1 MNTTLTLQ
9 LPEPLYDR
17 LADRARRANRPVEA
31 ELLELVAAAVPDQ
44 LADLTAELPVLDDD
58 ALWRA
63 ARGRLADE
71 ARVRLEELNDLR
83 QRAGLSA
90 TESVEADA
98 LLRQYETAVLVRAQ
112 AAALLRARGHDISG
126 LLRPRAAPTYPPR

>member
-1 MNTTLTLQ
+1 MTPTLTVQ
-9 LPEPLYDR
+9 LPEPLYQR

-31 ELLELVAAAVPDQ
+31 ELVDLVAAAVPDEQADVASELQ
-44 LADLTAELPVLDDD
+44 LLDD
-58 ALWRA
+58 ASLWRA

-90 TESVEADA
+90 VEAVEA
-98 LLRQYETAVLVRAQ
+98 ESLLRQYEQAILIRGQ
-112 AAALLRARGHDISG
+112 AAAILRGRGHDVSE
-126 LLRPRAAPTYPPR
+126 LLRP